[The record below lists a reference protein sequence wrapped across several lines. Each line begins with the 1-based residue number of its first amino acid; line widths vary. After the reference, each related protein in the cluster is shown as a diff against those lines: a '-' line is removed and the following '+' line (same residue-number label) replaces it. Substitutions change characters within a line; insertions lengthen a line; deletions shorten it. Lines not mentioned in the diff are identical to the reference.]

1 MRLPASIRED
11 RTRNE
16 VGQRRL
22 VCSLLVSAVAV
33 AASAPASAGIIVA
46 LDQVVGPAGPYA
58 GIVSTVND
66 VNNDNAVGAS
76 PNTLVA
82 QGTLEILGLSP
93 IDFVIDVQNSG
104 GTTEYFADF
113 GTALNSTGSTWKGF
127 EFQLGLGV
135 GSTFVPVSAL
145 PSNPFLGGLDSDFPE
160 KDLTPVTSIFNLAS
174 WEPDR
179 ILFLGGGELLP
190 GASGVGSNFA
200 LDVPDIAGASSYQ
213 FTIRAQ
219 PVVPE
224 PSSAVLFCIG
234 AAVAGVAKRRQG
246 RARNS

>member
-16 VGQRRL
+16 SVRRRL

-33 AASAPASAGIIVA
+33 AASTPASAGFI
-46 LDQVVGPAGPYA
+46 LGPDQVVGPAGPY
-58 GIVSTVND
+58 GFVNNINN

-76 PNTLVA
+76 PNTLVF

-93 IDFVIDVQNSG
+93 IDFVFD
-104 GTTEYFADF
+104 
-113 GTALNSTGSTWKGF
+113 ALNSTGTTEHFVDFGTTLNSTGATWKGI
-127 EFQLGLGV
+127 EFQLGRGV
-135 GSTFVPVSAL
+135 GDTFVPISAL
-145 PSNPFLGGLDSDFPE
+145 PSNPFLGGLDFDFPD
-160 KDLTPVTSIFNLAS
+160 KDLTPVTSTFNLAS

-179 ILFLGGGELLP
+179 ILFLGGGELPP
-190 GASGVGSNFA
+190 GASVVGPRFA

-234 AAVAGVAKRRQG
+234 AAVAGVARRRQG